1 MIPQINILTMVDVI
15 GALSA
20 GTLTDNMYMS
30 DNRRGSRTFG
40 EGTATLITD
49 TTYTQVLN
57 WHVMAIDFQTD
68 VQINKIV
75 FYRDGAPITKANTP
89 CVRLQKYG
97 APSGHYWAG
106 VINYS
111 HLIEGGIYQYL
122 IEFDIG
128 RRKMLREKFAAI
140 HIAG

>member
-15 GALSA
+15 RALST
-20 GTLTDNMYMS
+20 GSLTGSMYMA
-30 DNRRGSRTFG
+30 DNRQGKRTFG
-40 EGTATLITD
+40 EGTSALTTD

-57 WHVMAIDFQTD
+57 RHVMAIDFQTD
-68 VQINKIV
+68 IQIEKIT
-75 FYRDGAPITKANTP
+75 FYRNGAPVTRADTP

-106 VINYS
+106 VINYA
-111 HLIEGGIYQYL
+111 HLIEGGLYQYL

-128 RRKMLREKFAAI
+128 RKKMAMEQFAAI